1 VLDERT
7 GVRNTRKLRSN
18 EEVGWMVSWDCMLT
32 GHETT
37 DYGVG
42 VSWPKCRLS
51 HVLPDN
57 VAVGLHMTSAGDNV
71 DVEYSDAK

>member
-1 VLDERT
+1 
-7 GVRNTRKLRSN
+7 
-18 EEVGWMVSWDCMLT
+18 MVSWDCMLT